1 MALDHIFTLR
11 RLPTPNSSIE
21 IVQRRRFFGGTAGN
35 LTRAAARLGVKA
47 ALASFV
53 GDDFPADYREALR
66 ADKVDLTDLRPI
78 RGALTPTAWIFSDR
92 SGNQM
97 AVIDQ
102 GPMKA
107 ARLPILRHS
116 VEDVE
121 LVHLGTGRPAYYA
134 RIASLAAELD
144 RTVAFDPSQEIH
156 YVYRP
161 RSFRTLLQH
170 STYFFANAAEVGHAK
185 RFLRI
190 TSTKG
195 LLRFTSVVVVTLGRR
210 GSAIYTRDGTT
221 RIPRVP
227 PKRVVDVTGAGDAY
241 RAGFYAGLSR
251 GFDLRRCGILGSSVA
266 SFVVE
271 ATGPQTNLPT
281 WAQAL
286 SRARKF
292 ASF

>member
-1 MALDHIFTLR
+1 
-11 RLPTPNSSIE
+11 
-21 IVQRRRFFGGTAGN
+21 
-35 LTRAAARLGVKA
+35 
-47 ALASFV
+47 
-53 GDDFPADYREALR
+53 
-66 ADKVDLTDLRPI
+66 
-78 RGALTPTAWIFSDR
+78 
-92 SGNQM
+92 
-97 AVIDQ
+97 
-102 GPMKA
+102 MKA